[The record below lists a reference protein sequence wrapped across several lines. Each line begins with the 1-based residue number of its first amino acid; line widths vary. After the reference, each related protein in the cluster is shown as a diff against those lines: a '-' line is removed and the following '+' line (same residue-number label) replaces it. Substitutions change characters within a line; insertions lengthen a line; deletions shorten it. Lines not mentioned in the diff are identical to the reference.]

1 VLAAARTLGEDVV
14 MAHAAAF
21 DDVRRA
27 VADFGPRATVITVA
41 ESLRP
46 HVVTAVVGV
55 DGESLLI
62 DVGAGTRATL
72 VSHPDLALVWT
83 PPGDGEYQLILDGT
97 AEHIGEPDGRG
108 VSTVRIAVA
117 GGILHRLAG
126 LPDGAPTCRSLR
138 EFAAS

>member
-1 VLAAARTLGEDVV
+1 

-27 VADFGPRATVITVA
+27 VAGFGPRATVVTVA

-55 DGESLLI
+55 ESESLVI
-62 DVGAGTRATL
+62 DVGAGSRANL
-72 VSHPDLALVWT
+72 AAHPDLVLVWN
-83 PPGDGEYQLILDGT
+83 PPGDGECQLILDGT
-97 AEHIGEPDGRG
+97 ADHIGEPDGRG
-108 VSTVRIAVA
+108 VSTARIAVA

-126 LPDGAPTCRSLR
+126 LPDGAPSCRSLT
-138 EFAAS
+138 ESAESDGP

>member
-1 VLAAARTLGEDVV
+1 

-41 ESLRP
+41 DSLRP

-55 DGESLLI
+55 DSESLVI
-62 DVGAGTRATL
+62 DVGAGSRANL
-72 VSHPDLALVWT
+72 AAYPGLALVWN

-97 AEHIGEPDGRG
+97 AAHIGEPDARG

-126 LPDGAPTCRSLR
+126 LPDGAPSCRSLA
-138 EFAAS
+138 ESSGSDGA

>member
-1 VLAAARTLGEDVV
+1 

-27 VADFGPRATVITVA
+27 VADFGPRATIITVA

-62 DVGAGTRATL
+62 DVGAGTRANL
-72 VSHPDLALVWT
+72 VAHPDLALVWT
-83 PPGDGEYQLILDGT
+83 PPGNGEYELILDGT
-97 AEHIGEPDGRG
+97 AEHIGEPDGRS

-126 LPDGAPTCRSLR
+126 LPDGAPSCRSLS